1 MSDEDLL
8 NRLIRYDSK
17 RKVYSIRRKLQRLG
31 LEKIVKIQ
39 NISINELNKAKKLQ
53 KKSIDK
59 LKAVARL
66 RRINNFKK

>member
-39 NISINELNKAKKLQ
+39 NISINELNKATKLQ

>member
-31 LEKIVKIQ
+31 LEKTAKMQ